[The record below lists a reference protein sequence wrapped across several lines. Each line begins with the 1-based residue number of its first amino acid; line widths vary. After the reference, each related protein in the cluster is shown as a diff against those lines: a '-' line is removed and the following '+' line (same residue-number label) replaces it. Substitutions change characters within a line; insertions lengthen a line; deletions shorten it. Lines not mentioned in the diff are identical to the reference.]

1 MRYCTVL
8 YSVPGRGKF
17 RGGIFPR
24 GKFRISIWCG
34 IFPVRNFFSNTQSCS
49 ICVLRRKNR
58 MLTKQTH
65 MVEFNSS
72 TIQTYAESLLVALL
86 YCVSFGDRNTRIPFV
101 CNALKIWEVRNFP
114 LDFWDRCGIFPVR
127 NFPLRKNPRTEFS
140 PRRYLGKCLTVG
152 PAGEGACSFGPQ
164 LLVQYS
170 IVQCSAKQCIIAA

>member
-1 MRYCTVL
+1 MSHFT
-8 YSVPGRGKF
+8 
-17 RGGIFPR
+17 
-24 GKFRISIWCG
+24 
-34 IFPVRNFFSNTQSCS
+34 FFLSNTQSCS

-114 LDFWDRCGIFPVR
+114 LDFWDRCGIFPMR

-140 PRRYLGKCLTVG
+140 PPRYLGVWL
-152 PAGEGACSFGPQ
+152 
-164 LLVQYS
+164 Y
-170 IVQCSAKQCIIAA
+170 